1 MHPILFEIGPV
12 PLRSFGLM
20 VVLGF
25 LLGAWWFTKLGLR
38 GAEDVE
44 ETKRRLDAV
53 PMWVLGGVIGG
64 ARLMYVVV
72 EMLRQG
78 PVGKGFLEDPLSI
91 LFVWEGGLVMY
102 GGAFGGLL
110 GGWWGARKHALDSG
124 QVFDLGT
131 TAAFLGLA
139 VGRIGCLL
147 VGDDYGSIVPEGMKG
162 LPFPITI
169 TVPEE
174 LQKGSLFGPEN
185 AGQVLW
191 ATQIWM
197 SIDAALIALIG
208 YRLLLRRRYRG
219 QVALWLLAIYAVM
232 RFLIEQFRGDEIR
245 GMWFGEAIS
254 TSQLISILT
263 LVVCTLLLWRNRGLR
278 DEGAPLSSAGPPPS
292 TPAGDGAG

>member
-1 MHPILFEIGPV
+1 MRIP
-12 PLRSFGLM
+12 
-20 VVLGF
+20 
-25 LLGAWWFTKLGLR
+25 
-38 GAEDVE
+38 
-44 ETKRRLDAV
+44 
-53 PMWVLGGVIGG
+53 
-64 ARLMYVVV
+64 
-72 EMLRQG
+72 
-78 PVGKGFLEDPLSI
+78 
-91 LFVWEGGLVMY
+91 
-102 GGAFGGLL
+102 
-110 GGWWGARKHALDSG
+110 KHALRASAHALLPYECARTHRNSRMLFMNLHPAFALCAYAFACARTRIC
-124 QVFDLGT
+124 VHAHASRKFAPKS
-131 TAAFLGLA
+131 AAGA
-139 VGRIGCLL
+139 SEP
-147 VGDDYGSIVPEGMKG
+147 GSIVPEGLKG
-162 LPFPITI
+162 LPFRITI